1 MSRKAPATIRR
12 PMTEDE
18 VLSSSALANAFRVL
32 RKHGL
37 WRQIPLS
44 LALVISGFIEGLGIT
59 TLVPILKVID
69 NPDPGPLN
77 KPEQIIFSVLDFL
90 HLPHTLGA
98 MMLIFAVCMLIR
110 AVISQ
115 QTSRFIG
122 RMVAEIASELRNEVL
137 DRVLQARW
145 SYFTVNPVGR
155 FVAAVSHEAVWGAYV
170 YRTSLTVLAAVIRAL
185 IYCAIGLLI
194 DWRAAIVAIVLG
206 IGLGLI
212 NRYFF
217 RFSRRAGRNQLAAM
231 RGLLSDFG
239 DVFTGFK

>member
-77 KPEQIIFSVLDFL
+77 KPEQFIFSVLDFL

-98 MMLIFAVCMLIR
+98 MVLIFSICMLVR
-110 AVISQ
+110 AAISQ
-115 QTSRFIG
+115 QTSRVIG

-137 DRVLQARW
+137 DRLLQARW
-145 SYFTVNPVGR
+145 SYFTVNPIGR
-155 FVAAVSHEAVWGAYV
+155 FTSAITIEAIWSAYV
-170 YRTSLTVLAAVIRAL
+170 YRTSLTVLAALIRAF

-194 DWRAAIVAIVLG
+194 DWRAAILAMVLG
-206 IGLGLI
+206 LALGLL
-212 NRYFF
+212 NRYFT
-217 RFSRRAGRNQLAAM
+217 RAGR
-231 RGLLSDFG
+231 
-239 DVFTGFK
+239 